1 MAIWSVVLA
10 GQGGDAQPGQGP
22 NASSMAKSIT
32 AGHFSTASTNS
43 RNPSF
48 DDLIGELLEMR
59 WYIETNC
66 RGTFQ
71 IDYEIEPLRT
81 LYRQLTRFCPV

>member
-32 AGHFSTASTNS
+32 AGHFSAAST
-43 RNPSF
+43 
-48 DDLIGELLEMR
+48 LLGR
-59 WYIETNC
+59 
-66 RGTFQ
+66 
-71 IDYEIEPLRT
+71 
-81 LYRQLTRFCPV
+81 